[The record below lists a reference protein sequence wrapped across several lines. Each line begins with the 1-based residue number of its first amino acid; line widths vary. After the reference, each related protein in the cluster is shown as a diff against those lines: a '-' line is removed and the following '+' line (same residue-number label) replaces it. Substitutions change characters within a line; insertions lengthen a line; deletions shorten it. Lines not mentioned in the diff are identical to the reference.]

1 MSITV
6 RGPDG
11 AIITFP
17 DGTPNSVMER
27 EMARHY
33 GHAPEQ
39 ERDRRSAAVSLSNP
53 KDKRG
58 LGERLTDVFSNTWN
72 TGFIAEGWR
81 AGQDDTADYIDAAQ
95 RGDIKGATAVTDRFT
110 LNPVRLVSRLAG
122 SAGVLTDMIDD
133 TQDTRR
139 SADRSISNERARRQ
153 EFNAESKADP
163 FWEAEGGI
171 VGKTL
176 HGGAALLGTLGATA
190 IDPTSYI
197 SGGSTVWARMGVQGL
212 VAGGTDLIAQTDSTS
227 AGVQDRLDLT
237 QTALSAAAGAGL
249 TGALE
254 GVGSIIKRARPG
266 EPRPSTVELDQAMR
280 DELDLSDSINL
291 PALSMDDWTFR
302 PTQQGPVSAIP
313 ARADQRAKGPSFE
326 DFEAGEAR
334 AEAGAKAT
342 TDEQWN
348 GVDWGLAGSPQRAQ
362 AAMAHLDSLKKFVK
376 PDQIEGF
383 VRWLGRQGDQIA
395 DGAATSHW
403 NADVFDFDKLVND
416 PDQFIEMSNVMGQI
430 FKPLYDAAGDASK
443 SWKSV
448 QDRQQ
453 TLGIATSDAVKGHAD
468 ITSENG
474 VSSKI
479 HALETIAMQHVD
491 HLVTKV
497 ADIRTKMAK
506 GEATA
511 EEIADV
517 AAHLNATKMFDAMA
531 AGAKSEIARALN
543 IMKATKHRAR
553 VFNDIQDSID
563 GLAEAMGGG
572 AKGEDMGAALDALLK
587 ANQQRGAQGFKDEV
601 RKMQAMGWSDY
612 VSYYIV
618 MGYLTTPATAV
629 RNAIGSV
636 LHAGLS
642 VGERY
647 VAAGV
652 TSPLRRAF
660 SGSKGSVEAVTF
672 REANAYVAGIYQS
685 FADASRAGFQAF
697 KQAAPVRDDA
707 SSIGE
712 AAFQQPFLINAER
725 KKRWK
730 AKPIQSIPDIAAA
743 SVFATLRTLGHRPSI
758 AMDEFAKGMTYRMQ
772 LNALS
777 VREASYK
784 SARLKGA
791 DATKEFTR
799 VMDAVANRPT
809 SAAVT
814 RAKTVFELA
823 GENYDPAKNYGTDQ
837 TLYQAADVLAA
848 VDLHAMAD
856 DYARLMTFQNSG
868 PALKKWE
875 KALGQHRFFKALF
888 VPFLRTPINL
898 VRAGMF
904 DRNPVLYAVLG
915 DNRAKFQ
922 NYTAALRGLDQ
933 SLERGGAEADMAMAR
948 LVTGI
953 GFMTTAGLL
962 FANGDLVGKR
972 SAAEEEDGVKSYS
985 VRIGGRWVQYQT
997 LSPVAEML
1005 GIVADMGRIFR
1016 DHDINDDDLLQ
1027 GIGGGVLAAIV
1038 NNIVNKAALQG
1049 IGDFWDMIDPSF
1061 TAGDTDR
1068 GERAWKEVS
1077 KKVGSSAIP
1086 AVVRNFAQTQDPV
1099 MREAQ
1104 GILEQIA
1111 SNIPP
1116 LSQSL
1121 PERRDW
1127 LGLPIVRK
1135 DKDGGFIEGL
1145 VQPTRVSEQVSDI
1158 VRLEVS
1164 ALSQEDPELRMASRP
1179 SARFNEQKITPRE
1192 HGMLLEYQ
1200 GQIYRDP
1207 VSGQNMH
1214 EALGALI
1221 QSPQFAQMP
1230 DPQRAATI
1238 KDTVSRYRRL
1248 ASASVRSGAVP
1259 ELREMVNRTGGAKAQ
1274 ERAVQEGWDDWQ
1286 TQSNARRYGVGAGDI
1301 HAIMNFHPGQ

>member
-11 AIITFP
+11 AVITFP
-17 DGTPNSVMER
+17 EGTPHSVIER

-53 KDKRG
+53 KDKRS

-81 AGQDDTADYIDAAQ
+81 AGQDDTADYIEASQ
-95 RGDIKGATAVTDRFT
+95 RGDTDTALDAANRFT
-110 LNPVRLVSRLAG
+110 LNPVRVVSRLAG
-122 SAGVLTDMIDD
+122 SVGVLTDMMDG

-139 SADRSISNERARRQ
+139 ASDAAVANERARRQ

-190 IDPTSYI
+190 IDPTSYLG
-197 SGGSTVWARMGVQGL
+197 GGSTLWARAGVQGL
-212 VAGGTDLIAQTDSTS
+212 VAGATDAMAQGDALS
-227 AGVQDRLDLT
+227 ADVQDRYSVL
-237 QTALSAAAGAGL
+237 QTTLSAGAGFAF

-254 GVGSIIKRARPG
+254 GVGSLLKRGRPV

-280 DELDLSDSINL
+280 DELDLSDSVNL
-291 PALSMDDWTFR
+291 PALTMDDWTFR
-302 PTQQGPVSAIP
+302 PITQGPVSPLP
-313 ARADQRAKGPSFE
+313 ARADQPRAKGPSFE
-326 DFEAGEAR
+326 DLEAGEA
-334 AEAGAKAT
+334 AANAGSKAAA
-342 TDEQWN
+342 DERWN
-348 GVDWGLAGSPQRAQ
+348 GVDWGLAGSPERAR

-376 PDQIEGF
+376 PEQVDQF
-383 VRWLGRQGDQIA
+383 VRWLGRQGDEITE
-395 DGAATSHW
+395 GASHW

-416 PDQFIEMSNVMGQI
+416 PDQFEELANVMAQI
-430 FKPLYDAAGDASK
+430 FKPLYDAAGDAPR
-443 SWKSV
+443 SWKAV

-453 TLGIATSDAVKGHAD
+453 TLGIATSDAVKAHAD
-468 ITSENG
+468 ITSDFG
-474 VSSKI
+474 VSSKV

-497 ADIRTKMAK
+497 ADTRAKMAK
-506 GEATA
+506 GTATA
-511 EEIADV
+511 EEIADL

-531 AGAKSEIARALN
+531 GGAKSEVARALN

-553 VFNDIQDSID
+553 VFNDIQESID
-563 GLAEAMGGG
+563 SLADALGGG
-572 AKGEDMGAALDALLK
+572 TKNKDDMGAALDALLK
-587 ANQQRGAQGFKDEV
+587 ANQKDGGKGFKDEV
-601 RKMQAMGWSDY
+601 RKMQAMGWADY
-612 VSYYIV
+612 ASYYVV

-652 TSPLRRAF
+652 TSPLRRALN
-660 SGSKGSVEAVTF
+660 GSTASVESVTF

-685 FADASRAGFQAF
+685 FADASRAGFRAF

-707 SSIGE
+707 SQFGE
-712 AAFQQPFLINAER
+712 AAFQQPFLINADR

-730 AKPIQSIPDIAAA
+730 AKPIQSLPDMAAA

-777 VREASYK
+777 VREASYR

-809 SAAVT
+809 SAAVY

-823 GENYDPAKNYGTDQ
+823 GEQYDPAKNYGTDQ

-848 VDLHAMAD
+848 VDLHEMAD

-868 PALKKWE
+868 PAMKKWE
-875 KALGQHRFFKALF
+875 KALGQHRLFKALF
-888 VPFLRTPINL
+888 VPFFRTPINL

-904 DRNPVLYAVLG
+904 DRNPVLFGLLG
-915 DNRAKFQ
+915 DNRAKFL
-922 NYTAALRGLDQ
+922 NYTAAMRGLDQ
-933 SLERGGAEADMAMAR
+933 SLERGGAEADLAMAR

-953 GFMTTAGLL
+953 GFMATAGLL

-985 VRIGGRWVQYQT
+985 IRIGGRWVQYQT

-1005 GIVADMGRIFR
+1005 GIVADMSRVFR

-1068 GERAWKEVS
+1068 GERAGKELA
-1077 KKVGSSAIP
+1077 KKVGSSVIP

-1099 MREAQ
+1099 MREASSFLDYITQ
-1104 GILEQIA
+1104 
-1111 SNIPP
+1111 NIPT

-1127 LGLPIVRK
+1127 LGLPIARK
-1135 DKDGGFIEGL
+1135 DKDGGVFEGI
-1145 VQPTRVSEQVSDI
+1145 VQPTRISEQVSDI

-1164 ALSQEDPELRMASRP
+1164 ALSQADPELRMATRP

-1192 HGMLLEYQ
+1192 HGLLLEYQ
-1200 GQIYRDP
+1200 GQRYRDP
-1207 VSGQNMH
+1207 LSGQNMH

-1221 QSPQFAQMP
+1221 QSPPFAQMP

-1238 KDTVSRYRRL
+1238 KETVTRYRRL
-1248 ASASVRSGAVP
+1248 ANASVRSGAVP
-1259 ELREMVNRTGGAKAQ
+1259 ELREMVNRTGGAKAN
-1274 ERAVQEGWDDWQ
+1274 ERAVQEGWDAWQ
-1286 TQSNARRYGVGAGDI
+1286 TEANARRYGVGVSAGDI
-1301 HAIMNFHPGQ
+1301 NAIMNFGQ